1 MSLILKLATIDDT
14 DTIVELVRLYH
25 AFEAIE
31 FREQATTEALRP
43 LLQHGDAGGI
53 WLIELAGSTI
63 GYIALCFGYSI
74 ELGGRDAFIDEL
86 FILEEHR
93 GRGVGKTVLEE
104 IQSKARE
111 RKVKALH
118 LEVERS
124 NDRARKLY
132 RSLGF
137 ASRERFHLMTCT
149 L

>member
-25 AFEAIE
+25 ALEAIE

-93 GRGVGKTVLEE
+93 GRGVGKTVLED

-111 RKVKALH
+111 MKVKALH

>member
-14 DTIVELVRLYH
+14 DTVVELVRLYH

>member
-25 AFEAIE
+25 ALEAIE